1 MNVIIW
7 RKAELIPESDE
18 VVLVFPSMGIVNI
31 GEIFLIGKLIL
42 FPPPSRVRFPD
53 MSCAYDATLRAKAR
67 AIAERH
73 GIRIKEGVYVGTQG
87 PTFETPAEYRF
98 FRTIGGDAVGMS
110 TVPEVIAAVHAG
122 IRVFAMSI
130 ITDLGV
136 EGKVVEVSHEE
147 VQRIANSVQPYMT
160 LIMKELIQVS

>member
-53 MSCAYDATLRAKAR
+53 MRITYYRPPWQLEISFIGKS
-67 AIAERH
+67 I
-73 GIRIKEGVYVGTQG
+73 GIKYKIISDIKRMRNLIESWLVTNLSDNGNKD
-87 PTFETPAEYRF
+87 
-98 FRTIGGDAVGMS
+98 GG
-110 TVPEVIAAVHAG
+110 
-122 IRVFAMSI
+122 R
-130 ITDLGV
+130 
-136 EGKVVEVSHEE
+136 
-147 VQRIANSVQPYMT
+147 
-160 LIMKELIQVS
+160 